1 MVYVPQ
7 CEHKPINRKCVVIH
21 YLVLNTFLSN
31 FLSVAR
37 SNLEGVMCSIRI
49 YFGHGISFF

>member
-37 SNLEGVMCSIRI
+37 ANLEGVMCSIRI